1 MDLYFLAKFLHIV
14 VAILWLGAAA
24 GMVISGG
31 RAIRAGNS
39 ADVMVIVRH
48 TKFLAETIFLPGS
61 VAMLALGLY
70 MTWTTWS
77 FGDAWVVI
85 GILGVVATGAI
96 GGGIL
101 TPLLKK
107 IEAVGPGEQ
116 AEAMGRDL
124 LRKARADI
132 VLLFVIVWDMVAKPS
147 WSDWLEILV
156 MAAVV
161 ALGGLLFLRK
171 ST

>member
-1 MDLYFLAKFLHIV
+1 MDLYLLAKYLHIV
-14 VAILWLGAAA
+14 VAILWLGGAA
-24 GMVISGG
+24 GMIISGG
-31 RAIRAGNS
+31 RAIRAGNN

-48 TKFLAETIFLPGS
+48 TKFLADTIFLPGA
-61 VAMLALGLY
+61 VAMLVLGLY
-70 MTWTTWS
+70 MTWTNWS
-77 FGDAWVVI
+77 FGDAWVLI

-101 TPLLKK
+101 TPLVKK
-107 IEAVGPGEQ
+107 IDAIGPGAE

-124 LRKARADI
+124 LRMARADV
-132 VLLFVIVWDMVAKPS
+132 VLLLVIVWDMVSKPS

-156 MAAVV
+156 MAAVA
-161 ALGGLLFLRK
+161 ALAGLLFLRK